1 MSKTPG
7 SFIVPFPPPPLH
19 HGGGMNLRVHPR
31 VNYLHDVSGTR
42 NYSIFFFNAFV
53 HLFARTLA
61 ISKLAP
67 VLDQKQ

>member
-7 SFIVPFPPPPLH
+7 SFIVLFFPPPLH
-19 HGGGMNLRVHPR
+19 HAGGMNLRVRPR
-31 VNYLHDVSGTR
+31 VNYLHDVSGKR
-42 NYSIFFFNAFV
+42 NYSIFFNAFL
-53 HLFARTLA
+53 HLFARKLA